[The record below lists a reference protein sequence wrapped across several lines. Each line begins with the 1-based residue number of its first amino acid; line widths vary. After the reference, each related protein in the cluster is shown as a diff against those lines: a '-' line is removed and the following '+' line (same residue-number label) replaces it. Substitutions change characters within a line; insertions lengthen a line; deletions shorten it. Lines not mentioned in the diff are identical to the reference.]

1 VRTAFNREKSV
12 TAIDRTPGIVFAAAA
27 AAALAWA
34 SSVPMTTHDSADA
47 VLRLAWSARPE
58 RIERCRRQPDEALA
72 KVPRHMRQELVCEGA
87 SAQYRLVVRREG
99 TVIADRVVHGGGLRQ
114 DRRLYV
120 FQEFPLA
127 PGEARVHVR
136 FERVEPDGR
145 EGRSASRDHARER
158 DEEDGPGDEGQSRRG
173 DEEENRRRAGVVPRE
188 LSLTTRVRVG
198 PREVVLV
205 TYDENRQELI
215 VLQQTPTS

>member
-1 VRTAFNREKSV
+1 M
-12 TAIDRTPGIVFAAAA
+12 TAIDRAPGIVFAAAA
-27 AAALAWA
+27 AATLAWA
-34 SSVPMTTHDSADA
+34 SSVPMTTHGSADA

-58 RIERCRRQPDEALA
+58 RIERCRRQTDEELA

-99 TVIADRVVHGGGLRQ
+99 TVIADRVVRGGGLRQ

-120 FQEFPLA
+120 FQEFPLS
-127 PGEARVHVR
+127 PGEARVDVR
-136 FERVEPDGR
+136 FERVEPEGR
-145 EGRSASRDHARER
+145 EGRSASPDHARER
-158 DEEDGPGDEGQSRRG
+158 DDDEEEEGGPGDEGLRRRG
-173 DEEENRRRAGVVPRE
+173 DEEETRRRAGVVPRE

-215 VLQQTPTS
+215 VLEQTPTS